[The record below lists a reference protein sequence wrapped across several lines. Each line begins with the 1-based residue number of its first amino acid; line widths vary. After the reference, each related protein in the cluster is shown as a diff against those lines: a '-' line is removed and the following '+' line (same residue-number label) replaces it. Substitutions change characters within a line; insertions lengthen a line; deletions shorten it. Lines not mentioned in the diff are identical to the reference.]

1 MTLDE
6 AFMIAAAIDPSAM
19 QVAIQDY
26 MNCSGISPK
35 DPGAAQ
41 TAGNMCGGCGRE
53 SIEYRGNGGA
63 ASRINLLR
71 L

>member
-26 MNCSGISPK
+26 MNCSGILPK

-41 TAGNMCGGCGRE
+41 TELGILWWRLRPG
-53 SIEYRGNGGA
+53 EY
-63 ASRINLLR
+63 
-71 L
+71 